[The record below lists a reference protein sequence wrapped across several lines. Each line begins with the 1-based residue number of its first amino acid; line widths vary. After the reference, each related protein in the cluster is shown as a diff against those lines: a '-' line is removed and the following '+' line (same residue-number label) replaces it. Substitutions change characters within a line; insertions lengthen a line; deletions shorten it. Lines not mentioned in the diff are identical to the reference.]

1 MSLRLHSASLR
12 LPFASLREMTSR
24 HVLLYAAVRIAAAIL
39 FLTVLAASSVVPG
52 SACCCPDL
60 GTGPASC
67 CIAPT
72 EDDGV
77 EIGCGSS
84 CTPGS
89 ARSSATAERA
99 TRANPPDRDAT
110 ADVPTSTAFVAFDAP
125 RYAPILEIPSP
136 PGRPS
141 GRRLLSRIAILRI

>member
-1 MSLRLHSASLR
+1 
-12 LPFASLREMTSR
+12 
-24 HVLLYAAVRIAAAIL
+24 VAVRLASAIL
-39 FLTVLAASSVVPG
+39 FLTVLLAAVPLPG

-60 GTGPASC
+60 GTGPSSC

-84 CTPGS
+84 CLPGNT
-89 ARSSATAERA
+89 RSSGTAERA
-99 TRANPPDRDAT
+99 TRASLPDREDADNRPV
-110 ADVPTSTAFVAFDAP
+110 AARFVAFDAASC
-125 RYAPILEIPSP
+125 APLLETPSP

-141 GRRLLSRIAILRI
+141 GRRLLFRIAILRV

>member
-1 MSLRLHSASLR
+1 MRLAS
-12 LPFASLREMTSR
+12 
-24 HVLLYAAVRIAAAIL
+24 AIL
-39 FLTVLAASSVVPG
+39 FLTVLLAAVPLPG

-60 GTGPASC
+60 GAGPSSC

-84 CTPGS
+84 CRPGS
-89 ARSSATAERA
+89 TRSSGAAERA
-99 TRANPPDRDAT
+99 TRVNPPDRDAT
-110 ADVPTSTAFVAFDAP
+110 ADVPASTAFAAFDAMQ
-125 RYAPILEIPSP
+125 YAAIPEAPSP

-141 GRRLLSRIAILRI
+141 GRRLLSRISILII